1 MVIDSHNVCSEA
13 CSQPG
18 VGGVWSL
25 TVIMCA
31 LQAVNKAMQ
40 KEKQELTIGVLD
52 IYGFEI
58 FMVRIYTHNMYMYIY
73 CIYSTCFNEE
83 ASKVK
88 QTTRQSNTAHPR

>member
-31 LQAVNKAMQ
+31 LRRVHSQGWV
-40 KEKQELTIGVLD
+40 G
-52 IYGFEI
+52 YG
-58 FMVRIYTHNMYMYIY
+58 H
-73 CIYSTCFNEE
+73 
-83 ASKVK
+83 
-88 QTTRQSNTAHPR
+88 

>member
-58 FMVRIYTHNMYMYIY
+58 FMVRVYTHNMYIY
-73 CIYSTCFNEE
+73 CIILYTCFNEE